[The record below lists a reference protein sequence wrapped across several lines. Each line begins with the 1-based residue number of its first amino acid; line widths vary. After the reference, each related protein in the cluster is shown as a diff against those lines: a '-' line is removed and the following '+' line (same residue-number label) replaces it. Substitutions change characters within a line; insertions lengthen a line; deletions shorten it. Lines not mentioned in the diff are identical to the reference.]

1 MKSTT
6 ILLAEDHTIVREGL
20 KALLKLESDFEVVG
34 EAENGR
40 QAVAM
45 TAELRPDV
53 IVMDLVMPKF
63 NGLEATEKI
72 LEKYPDIH
80 IIACSSLDDETTI
93 NQASEKGCL
102 AFLRKPF
109 NKSSVKSVFQQLE
122 YSKRGQK
129 HA

>member
-1 MKSTT
+1 MSLKVL
-6 ILLAEDHTIVREGL
+6 IADDAGFVRE
-20 KALLKLESDFEVVG
+20 LLINACHELGYKIVG
-34 EAENGR
+34 EARDGQEVIDK
-40 QAVAM
+40 AFA
-45 TAELRPDV
+45 LRPDV

>member
-1 MKSTT
+1 MSLRVL
-6 ILLAEDHTIVREGL
+6 IADDAGFVRE
-20 KALLKLESDFEVVG
+20 LLINACYELGYKVVG
-34 EAENGR
+34 EARDGQE
-40 QAVAM
+40 AIDKAF
-45 TAELRPDV
+45 ALRPDV

-80 IIACSSLDDETTI
+80 IIACSSLDDEITLK
-93 NQASEKGCL
+93 QASEKGCL

-122 YSKRGQK
+122 FSKRGQK